1 MRNNYDFGSLLMLFF
16 LFSIGTSII
25 GGVISLLTLT
35 LGFPYTWTG
44 GLSLLILGLCAF
56 LYFRRYSILGWLLAG
71 CLLFIG
77 IALMAL
83 ARGFLSQRPAM
94 PEPIW
99 NALENSEFT
108 SVMGFG
114 TVAYDENYL
123 YDDFGNMIYVID
135 AEDNA
140 PFLVYDYMPRT
151 SLLIYFPPLETQ
163 NGDWMFEAG
172 EISIEGEQRRTFPAD
187 PRLNWLSNDLSTSG
201 NPQIIDPFLRVDIP
215 FSPRQTDQAIPVE
228 ATLTLRYPLD
238 GAIQTQTLTRSFEAY
253 LASEQFYNHQLAY
266 TNWRQARNVVENP
279 LALIGL
285 IGGSIGAAVFAGV
298 LVQRGALEQQASGDA
313 LLVIRRV
320 SGLKRLGIEAHTLS
334 KMQAPMPV
342 HEGVLIGLVMAQSPA
357 GRSGLRSGDILTR
370 FNNKDVTTPRQLN
383 RLLSS
388 IKRGQSATA
397 TIIRQGEPLELTIRF

>member
-140 PFLVYDYMPRT
+140 PFLVYDYCR
-151 SLLIYFPPLETQ
+151 
-163 NGDWMFEAG
+163 A
-172 EISIEGEQRRTFPAD
+172 PAC
-187 PRLNWLSNDLSTSG
+187 
-201 NPQIIDPFLRVDIP
+201 
-215 FSPRQTDQAIPVE
+215 
-228 ATLTLRYPLD
+228 
-238 GAIQTQTLTRSFEAY
+238 
-253 LASEQFYNHQLAY
+253 
-266 TNWRQARNVVENP
+266 
-279 LALIGL
+279 
-285 IGGSIGAAVFAGV
+285 
-298 LVQRGALEQQASGDA
+298 
-313 LLVIRRV
+313 
-320 SGLKRLGIEAHTLS
+320 
-334 KMQAPMPV
+334 
-342 HEGVLIGLVMAQSPA
+342 
-357 GRSGLRSGDILTR
+357 
-370 FNNKDVTTPRQLN
+370 
-383 RLLSS
+383 
-388 IKRGQSATA
+388 
-397 TIIRQGEPLELTIRF
+397 